1 MRSVLRPLAHAGIAL
16 AALLLAADGR
26 AASLRGWR
34 DGPVSALLTD
44 DEYRRF
50 GALRNDSARHEF
62 IESFWQDLD
71 LKAGGH
77 FRETFES
84 RCAAANARFS
94 SPGFDG
100 WQTDRGRVFVALG
113 EPTSRRRE
121 GGGLS
126 AVEQEIWTYGVEGD
140 SSALT
145 MIFYRCIDGRYNLDP
160 TCVIVPDPTSVAYDH
175 ERAAYLHKVR
185 ETNSSVS
192 SGQLITLLAGFLRPI
207 PGGVR
212 LPADTS
218 QGTAAVSRVEV
229 PRPGAFHASPPG
241 THALEDAS
249 YFFKA
254 QDGSVL
260 TLFSLELL
268 KSRAG
273 APAQATGGGTPSYIG
288 AVTVQEIGRH
298 GESLP
303 HATARTLGLDAPET
317 AVQAGPAAFSGRVY
331 LQPGK
336 SYAVRYAVKDQVKD
350 EILVRDAILGVPDVV
365 RGFASSSIVP
375 AEQFGPAA
383 AVPERYHVGSEA
395 VAPKAGGIFR
405 HSDLLRLYF
414 QVYGAAVDQGTSLP
428 RVDIAFRFYRESNGR
443 SKRYGKPCSIRGAT
457 GASIGLTL
465 PIGDWP
471 AGPYRVEVDLHDR
484 VAEQRIL
491 SEGSFT
497 IAVD

>member
-268 KSRAG
+268 KSR
-273 APAQATGGGTPSYIG
+273 
-288 AVTVQEIGRH
+288 GR
-298 GESLP
+298 
-303 HATARTLGLDAPET
+303 R
-317 AVQAGPAAFSGRVY
+317 AA
-331 LQPGK
+331 
-336 SYAVRYAVKDQVKD
+336 
-350 EILVRDAILGVPDVV
+350 
-365 RGFASSSIVP
+365 
-375 AEQFGPAA
+375 
-383 AVPERYHVGSEA
+383 
-395 VAPKAGGIFR
+395 
-405 HSDLLRLYF
+405 
-414 QVYGAAVDQGTSLP
+414 
-428 RVDIAFRFYRESNGR
+428 
-443 SKRYGKPCSIRGAT
+443 
-457 GASIGLTL
+457 
-465 PIGDWP
+465 
-471 AGPYRVEVDLHDR
+471 
-484 VAEQRIL
+484 
-491 SEGSFT
+491 
-497 IAVD
+497 

>member
-1 MRSVLRPLAHAGIAL
+1 MRSIKRAVARGVIAL
-16 AALLLAADGR
+16 AALLIAADGG

-50 GALRNDSARHEF
+50 GGLRNDAARGEF
-62 IESFWQDLD
+62 IEYFWQEVDA
-71 LKAGGH
+71 KAGGH
-77 FRETFES
+77 FRETFQS
-84 RCAAANARFS
+84 RCASADVRFA

-100 WQTDRGRVFVALG
+100 WQTDRGRVFIALG

-126 AVEQEIWTYGVEGD
+126 AVEQEIWTYGAAGEPN
-140 SSALT
+140 ALT
-145 MIFYRCIDGRYNLDP
+145 MTFYRCIDGRYNLDP
-160 TCVIVPDPTSVAYDH
+160 ACVIVPDPTSVAYDH
-175 ERAAYLHKVR
+175 ERAAYLNKVR
-185 ETNSSVS
+185 ETNSAVMNR
-192 SGQLITLLAGFLRPI
+192 QLITLLAGFLRPI

-218 QGTAAVSRVEV
+218 QGIAATPRVDVSR
-229 PRPGAFHASPPG
+229 PAFHASPPA
-241 THALEDAS
+241 THALEDSS

-260 TLFSLELL
+260 TLLSLQLL
-268 KSRAG
+268 NPRHG
-273 APAQATGGGTPSYIG
+273 LPTQATGGATPGYVG

-303 HATARTLGLDAPET
+303 HATAKTLGLEAPEP
-317 AVQAGPAAFSGRVY
+317 QEGQGPAAFSGRVY

-336 SYAVRYAVKDQVKD
+336 SYAVRYAVKDQKKD
-350 EILVRDAILGVPDVV
+350 EILVRDAVVGVPDVV

-375 AEQFGPAA
+375 AETFGPAA

-405 HSDLLRLYF
+405 HSELLRLYF
-414 QVYGAAVDQGTSLP
+414 QVYGASIDRSTSRA
-428 RVDIAFRFYRESNGR
+428 RVDIAFRFYREQNGR
-443 SKRYGKPCSIRGAT
+443 SKRYGQPCSIRGAT

-471 AGPYRVEVDLHDR
+471 AGSYRVEVDLHDR

-491 SEGSFT
+491 SAGRFS
-497 IAVD
+497 IAED